1 MSKEEI
7 DTLSYDELDT
17 YIEAIRLREK
27 YERLRNLESMTF
39 MDLPNKNRKNLD
51 AVVKRLQN
59 EINMG
64 LGINTITP
72 DKEQIEKTRSWRH
85 SIKFFHPDKDTN

>member
-27 YERLRNLESMTF
+27 YEQLRDLESMAF
-39 MDLPNKNRKNLD
+39 LDLPKEGRKNL
-51 AVVKRLQN
+51 AAKAKKLQN